1 MSKIRIALLAIALA
15 ALVVV
20 VAGCGSDDD
29 STSASG
35 DSTSAATVSL
45 SDCTPDTLETKT
57 PGTLTVGTDKP
68 AYPPY
73 FEDDDPTNGE
83 GFESATAYAI
93 ADKLGFDAADVKWT
107 VVPFNASFAPGPKD
121 FDFDVNQISITPKR
135 EEQVDFSDPYYEAEQ
150 AVVVLKDS
158 GLASATSLADLA
170 DANIGD
176 QIGTPSLD
184 AVTATI
190 QPTNEPHV
198 FDNSNDV
205 VSALKNGQVDAV
217 VVDVPTAFYLTAA
230 QVPEATTIGQFAAP
244 GGDTWGALLEKD
256 SPLVDCVNAA
266 IADLQSSGE
275 LPAIEKKWMSDVTK
289 APVLQ

>member
-20 VAGCGSDDD
+20 AGCGSDED

-45 SDCTPDTLETKT
+45 SDCTPDTVETKT

-150 AVVVLKDS
+150 AVVVLKNS
-158 GLASATSLADLA
+158 GLASASSLADLA
-170 DANIGD
+170 DANIGV
-176 QIGTPSLD
+176 QIGTTSLD
-184 AVTATI
+184 AVNATI
-190 QPTNEPHV
+190 QPTNEPQV

-205 VSALKNGQVDAV
+205 VSALTNGQVDAV
-217 VVDVPTAFYLTAA
+217 VVDVPTAF
-230 QVPEATTIGQFAAP
+230 TIGQFAAP